1 MGEANTSFGWAVL
14 YPHDRGF
21 ASPGAPAVDSV
32 SLTREYAMQQFV
44 AAWRTS
50 SHDGM
55 TPSSVWKRAY
65 RRGWRLSRV
74 SITPA
79 LGAVQ

>member
-1 MGEANTSFGWAVL
+1 MGEANTSFAWAVL

-21 ASPGAPAVDSV
+21 GSPGAPAVDSV
-32 SLTREYAMQQFV
+32 SPTREYAMQQFV
-44 AAWRTS
+44 ARYRTDDHEGLS
-50 SHDGM
+50 PGA
-55 TPSSVWKRAY
+55 VWQRAY

-79 LGAVQ
+79 FGAVQ

>member
-14 YPHDRGF
+14 YPHGRGF
-21 ASPGAPAVDSV
+21 GSPGAPVLDSA
-32 SLTREYAMQQFV
+32 SLSREWAMQEFV
-44 AAWRTS
+44 ARWRTDDHGGL
-50 SHDGM
+50 SHAA
-55 TPSSVWKRAY
+55 VWQRAY

-79 LGAVQ
+79 FGAVQ